1 MNPEDANFYAPN
13 IKDRNENHPDNLK
26 ADINCEPD
34 DRKRYI
40 NLVAEIH
47 EEKD

>member
-13 IKDRNENHPDNLK
+13 IKERNENYPDNLK

-34 DRKRYI
+34 VRKRYI
-40 NLVAEIH
+40 NPVAEIY
-47 EEKD
+47 EEED